1 MKEVAAVIFND
12 IHLGTGNEDASYNS
26 VKHMAD
32 YMEKNNLKV
41 AIFAGDWFH
50 SRSFQRQEVLIST
63 LRMLNYLQM
72 KGITVHMFP
81 GNHDKTLYGS
91 QDSFLDII
99 KHHPAI
105 KYYSVMSDINIAGL
119 KITLLPFFSDDLLV
133 PMIEGHPGGDIL
145 VSHFEMQGSTNLGHV
160 SEKNN
165 ITRRGLKKWKKT
177 YLGHYHNW
185 HEITENIVHLPSLR
199 QQSFGEDSKKGFS
212 LLYDDGSYELIQG
225 VFKAFVKIIIN
236 VNETNTKEIKELI
249 KTHENSVDTV
259 RFEFI
264 GDDSKLK
271 ALDKS
276 IFKGTGID
284 VSIKYAE
291 SFDPSAPEPLVIE
304 KFDEGTVLSA
314 FEDFCKDKGLDHDT
328 GLKFLKEFLQKK

>member
-1 MKEVAAVIFND
+1 M
-12 IHLGTGNEDASYNS
+12 HLGTGTEDASLTS

-32 YMEKNNLKV
+32 YMEANDLKT

-72 KGITVHMFP
+72 KGITVHIFP

-91 QDSFLDII
+91 QDSFLDMI
-99 KHHPAI
+99 KHHPAV
-105 KYYSVMSDINIAGL
+105 KYYSIISDINVGGL

-133 PMIEGHPGGDIL
+133 PMIQGHPGSDIL
-145 VSHFEMQGSTNLGHV
+145 ISHFEMQGSTNLGHV

-165 ITRRGLKKWKKT
+165 ITRRLLKKWDKT

-185 HEITENIVHLPSLR
+185 HEITPDIVHLPSLR
-199 QQSFGEDSKKGFS
+199 QQSFGEDPNKGFS
-212 LLYDDGSYELIQG
+212 VLYDDGSYEIVKG
-225 VFKAFVKIIIN
+225 KFKEFLKIVIN
-236 VNETNTKEIKELI
+236 INDTNTREIKELI
-249 KTHENSVDTV
+249 KTHENSVNTI

-271 ALDKS
+271 AIDKS
-276 IFKGTGID
+276 LFKGTGID
-284 VSIKYAE
+284 VAIKFAE
-291 SFDPSAPEPLVIE
+291 KFDPSQPEPLVIE
-304 KFDEGTVLSA
+304 KFDEQAVTDA
-314 FEDFCKDKGLDHDT
+314 FKEFCIDKGLDHEI
-328 GLKFLKEFLQKK
+328 GFKFLKEFLENK